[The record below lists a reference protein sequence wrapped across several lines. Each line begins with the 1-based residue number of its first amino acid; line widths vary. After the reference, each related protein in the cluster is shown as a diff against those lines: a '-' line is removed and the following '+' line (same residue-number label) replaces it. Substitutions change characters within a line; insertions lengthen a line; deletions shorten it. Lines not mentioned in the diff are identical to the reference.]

1 MSNIPETNRKVRKV
15 VDWDS
20 IEPLYRAGTMSLNDI
35 CNQYEAD
42 HINSQV
48 WKRTVTH
55 VAIVKKAKAKKWTK
69 NLAAKVSARVK
80 ERLVTSEVTVCN
92 QSESEQVEQAA
103 DGPVK
108 VGLGQRARTER
119 LLQIQDELAEELRE
133 NKADID
139 VMSRVRGFKD
149 IAAAVKLLQDQQ
161 AAQYNLN
168 HGDSKKDNLEEFL
181 LGL

>member
-1 MSNIPETNRKVRKV
+1 MELTRRVFLAKRKL

-55 VAIVKKAKAKKWTK
+55 VAIIKRAKAKKWTK
-69 NLAAKVSARVK
+69 NLAIKVSDRVK
-80 ERLVTSEVTVCN
+80 ERLVTGKVTDRN
-92 QSESEQVEQAA
+92 QSEHEQIEQAA
-103 DGPVK
+103 DEPVR
-108 VGLGQRARTER
+108 VGFGQRARTER
-119 LLQIQDELAEELRE
+119 LLKIQDELAEELRV
-133 NKADID
+133 ATDID
-139 VMSRVRGFKD
+139 IITRIRGFKD
-149 IAAAVKLLQDQQ
+149 IAAAVKLHHDQQ
-161 AAQYNLN
+161 AAQYNLSN
-168 HGDSKKDNLEEFL
+168 GDSKKDNLEEFL